1 MADWATISAF
11 VEGHA
16 NSGLSLAAYARQA
29 GMSPWRAYDWRN
41 RWRRRQEADAGTG
54 DSGALVSAGRIDVG
68 AGSSAVESTSRRVA
82 DHAAADI
89 ARMKDSAP
97 ALTGAGLFR
106 QVVPTG
112 DSTTTA
118 HQMDAEQTPGSLLIE
133 VGSDC
138 RLVVSDGSGVALAA
152 LFVRQVQAEV
162 G

>member
-54 DSGALVSAGRIDVG
+54 ISSALASAGRIDVG